1 MSAHKVRYPG
11 PGCLVEFMQGNSP
24 MQALVLEAKGDRLR
38 LYGINLRETTLQAG
52 RLLPW
57 SGPDLGAGLSRQRMD
72 ELLEEHRALRASLAD
87 DISSLEVWE
96 LTQGEMAKASAE
108 YLAELIWEQ
117 PGIDQEAALGH
128 VLLAA
133 KTHFRFSPPDFEIF
147 PQNVVEARQA
157 QAEAARIRESFAI
170 TGAQFFQKLWG
181 ISTRKRGPLTQQEEP
196 DAELVEKLKAM
207 LFTRLAD
214 PESPEDAPL
223 WKLLIKGLPDS
234 PHIALILAVAWRLIP
249 EHYNFWLDRIGFERG
264 DAWAEPLC
272 SSCPDVRESAAS
284 LLPNLERDASP
295 FVSVDPACA
304 EDRDD
309 ALCVE
314 RLPDGYRV
322 KVALACPACVWPFG
336 SELDKAVIRRAS
348 SLYFPEGNQHMLPA
362 SIGRSLFSLDAGALR
377 PALVVSI
384 RLSSQGEVECV
395 EPRLAAVAPAANLAL
410 EDCEAVLG
418 GATPAIE
425 STEASSPSAE
435 TASPPYAAMLRAGLA
450 LAEIL
455 QQRRIANGAVITERP
470 DPEIRIEGL
479 DEDAR
484 VHIDSGPNAALSH
497 LLVSEIMILV
507 NSALAKWGR
516 DRGLPLLY
524 RTQDVALPREFT
536 GVWSEPHDIFR
547 VMRALPP
554 AQLDME
560 PRRHAGL
567 GVEAY
572 ATMSSPLRRY
582 VDLWNQGQVVGF
594 LREDSSPRNFAA
606 LLPVLS
612 ARADAVN
619 QAQRARPR
627 YWKLLF
633 FRQRGDRHWWEA
645 VVVDENEAFA
655 TVSLPWAQILVRGR
669 RRCFDEKIYPGMPVQ
684 VRLGKVDPLMNE
696 IQVLEAREA

>member
-1 MSAHKVRYPG
+1 MSANKVRYPG

-38 LYGINLRETTLQAG
+38 LYGINHRETTLQAG

-57 SGPDLGAGLSRQRMD
+57 SGPDLGTGLSRQRMD
-72 ELLEEHRALRASLAD
+72 ELLEERRALRVSLAD

-96 LTQGEMAKASAE
+96 LTQGEMAKAPAE
-108 YLAELIWEQ
+108 WLAGLIWEQ

-147 PQNVVEARQA
+147 PQDVVEARQA

-181 ISTRKRGPLTQQEEP
+181 ISTRKRGTLTPQEEP
-196 DAELVEKLKAM
+196 DAELAEKLKAM

-214 PESPEDAPL
+214 PESLEDAPL
-223 WKLLIKGLPDS
+223 WQLLIKGLPDS

-264 DAWAEPLC
+264 DAWAESLY
-272 SSCPDVRESAAS
+272 SSCPDVRESVAS

-314 RLPDGYRV
+314 RLPDAYRV

-336 SELDKAVIRRAS
+336 SELDKAVMRRAS

-362 SIGRSLFSLDAGALR
+362 SIGRNLFSLDAGALR

-384 RLSSQGEVECV
+384 QLSPQGEMECV
-395 EPRLAAVAPAANLAL
+395 EPRLAAVTPAANLAL
-410 EDCEAVLG
+410 EDCEAALG
-418 GATPAIE
+418 GGTPAAE
-425 STEASSPSAE
+425 SCPSLLTE
-435 TASPPYAAMLRAGLA
+435 TALPSCAAMLRTGLELAG
-450 LAEIL
+450 IL
-455 QQRRIANGAVITERP
+455 QQRRIANGAVITEQP

-484 VHIDSGPNAALSH
+484 VHIDSGPDAALSH

-524 RTQDVALPREFT
+524 RTQDVALPREFS
-536 GVWSEPHDIFR
+536 GIWSEPHDIFR

-554 AQLDME
+554 ALPDME

-567 GVEAY
+567 GVDAY

-582 VDLWNQGQVVGF
+582 VDLWNQGQVAGF
-594 LREDSSPRNFAA
+594 LLDGVPPRNLAA

-669 RRCFDEKIYPGMPVQ
+669 RRSFDEKIYPGMPVQ